1 MKSKNIKLIFT
12 AGMTAIALGTSYS
25 LIKQYNKKVRLRRA
39 LDRVKQLFSD
49 QDDVT
54 GSWIDDQPKTYQHD
68 DFKTKAYFG
77 GLIRQSNGQTLE
89 YEFVLSAKSYALLDL
104 KLIA

>member
-1 MKSKNIKLIFT
+1 
-12 AGMTAIALGTSYS
+12 MTAIAIGTSYS
-25 LIKQYNKKVRLRRA
+25 LIKQYNKKVRLRRS
-39 LDRVKQLFSD
+39 LERVKQLFSD
-49 QDDVT
+49 QNDIT
-54 GSWIDDQPKTYQHD
+54 GSWLEDEPRIYQHE

-77 GLIRQSNGQTLE
+77 GLIRKSHGQLLE